1 MVPGAAGPSRVHIQA
16 IGGGRVNVSARRRV
30 QCSGAPFRLRP
41 ARPWPLTTAGW
52 SSVRG
57 LVAWILCVLATSPA
71 LTAFGEATASAGT
84 VLSDVSVSPSFF
96 NPTLGQK
103 QSIRA
108 HAARSGTLVVEILDR
123 DRVAIRTLEPLQ
135 IAAGEV
141 TAIWDGKDQG
151 GRVVPDEA
159 YNLRL
164 TFTEGTKSE
173 VYSPSEY
180 FHPVPQDAKVH
191 FYSREDGVL
200 SYTLAKPSR
209 VHAQAGQ
216 ASTDPRTKER
226 REVVLKTLVDDSP
239 RVAGSVIE
247 KWNGMDE
254 GGTILVPELPD
265 FVVAILAMPLP
276 PNAMITIG
284 NAKETFFDYARR
296 HRPADALRPRDLRAA
311 TGSHHAG
318 LSALEDHTPPLEV
331 RPSATWDTRKREW
344 ETSLPLHVMVT
355 VGGGGAPYFLGQPT
369 ALSVTV
375 DEKEVLNLKQ
385 PGSPATFSLGPREL
399 SPGVH
404 QVAFNWASRL
414 GPTAVNAMRVQ
425 ILPAHLSDHR
435 GDR

>member
-1 MVPGAAGPSRVHIQA
+1 M
-16 IGGGRVNVSARRRV
+16 NARRR
-30 QCSGAPFRLRP
+30 GHRPGTAFRLLS
-41 ARPWPLTTAGW
+41 WHSWHVLAGDWW
-52 SSVRG
+52 SFRG
-57 LVAWILCVLATSPA
+57 LVAWILCVLATA
-71 LTAFGEATASAGT
+71 LTASGGATASAGT
-84 VLSDVSVSPSFF
+84 ALSDVSVSPSFF

-123 DRVAIRTLEPLQ
+123 DRTAIRTLEALR

-151 GRVVPDEA
+151 GKVVPDEA
-159 YNLRL
+159 YNLQL
-164 TFTEGTKSE
+164 TFTDGTKSE
-173 VYSPSEY
+173 VYSPSEH
-180 FHPVPQDAKVH
+180 FHPVPEDAKVH

-265 FVVAILAMPLP
+265 FVIAILAVPLP
-276 PNAMITIG
+276 PNAMITVG

-296 HRPADALRPRDLRAA
+296 HRAAEAVRPRDLRASTA
-311 TGSHHAG
+311 SHHAG

-331 RPSATWDTRKREW
+331 RPTATWDPRQREW
-344 ETSLPLHVMVT
+344 KTSLPLHVMVT
-355 VGGGGAPYFLGQPT
+355 VAGGGAPYFLGQPT

-375 DEKEVLNLKQ
+375 DEKEVLNIKQ

-414 GPTAVNAMRVQ
+414 GLTAVNAMRVQ
-425 ILPAHLSDHR
+425 ILPAHSSDHR

>member
-1 MVPGAAGPSRVHIQA
+1 MILS
-16 IGGGRVNVSARRRV
+16 RRR
-30 QCSGAPFRLRP
+30 
-41 ARPWPLTTAGW
+41 
-52 SSVRG
+52 
-57 LVAWILCVLATSPA
+57 LVVWIFCILATSPA
-71 LTAFGEATASAGT
+71 LATFGEATASGGS

-103 QSIRA
+103 QLIRA

-123 DRVAIRTLEPLQ
+123 DRIAIRTLAPLR

-141 TAIWDGKDQG
+141 TATWDGKDQG
-151 GRVVPDEA
+151 GEVVPDEA
-159 YNLRL
+159 YNLTL
-164 TFTEGTKSE
+164 KFIAGTSKSE
-173 VYSPSEY
+173 VYSPSEH
-180 FHPVPQDAKVH
+180 FHPVPEDAKVH

-265 FVVAILAMPLP
+265 FVIAILAVPLP
-276 PNAMITIG
+276 PNAMITVG

-296 HRPADALRPRDLRAA
+296 HRAADAVRPRDLRASTA
-311 TGSHHAG
+311 SHHAG

-331 RPSATWDTRKREW
+331 RPTATWDPRKREW
-344 ETSLPLHVMVT
+344 ETSLPLRVIVA
-355 VGGGGAPYFLGQPT
+355 VAGGGAPYFLSQPT

-375 DEKEVLNLKQ
+375 DEKEVLNVRQ
-385 PGSPATFSLGPREL
+385 QGSPATLSLGPREL

-425 ILPAHLSDHR
+425 VLPEHSSDHR